1 MLVRRLVS
9 LRGKNL
15 TNSVKSET
23 CHKQKKKKK
32 GGKKINVINICNACT
47 SVFKM
52 LAYFAIKRFGV
63 VIGVRILTK
72 LIAVNFILNGS
83 GSTLLPILL
92 LLFLLLL

>member
-15 TNSVKSET
+15 TKSVKSET
-23 CHKQKKKKK
+23 CHKQKQKKVK
-32 GGKKINVINICNACT
+32 KKINVINICNACT